1 MPSFQGIE
9 VAIVT
14 QPDDKK
20 LPEFPLS
27 DVSSQPALHSNGEV
41 PPPDD
46 SGSTCLRSDV
56 QRAQKASP
64 RISVYIPSNPGWSS
78 YNYS

>member
-27 DVSSQPALHSNGEV
+27 DVSSQPALPSNSEV

-46 SGSTCLRSDV
+46 GDSTCLRLDA

-78 YNYS
+78 SNSS